1 MSAETREPVLNGTSE
16 RAQTYSS
23 PAIRARRS
31 RILEETRKA
40 IAEEGIA
47 ALSMNE
53 VGKRAGVAKRT
64 LYNAFQTRERM
75 IAIAIQEYF
84 DEFVKRISYT
94 NPVGTLM
101 HNVERMVT
109 VVNRNRQ
116 IRNYIRAIMAL
127 YFSPEADTDIW
138 QAMHSMATRS
148 NLEWTRMLQLKRQ
161 LQPWADAERLADDV
175 VRLEYATIN
184 AWAQGRIGDDEIVPH
199 LLQSYLTFVAGATR
213 GAARREIE
221 DLLREVMEH
230 GAKRLIASKFKVEP
244 PADVPAGAPADQ
256 DRV

>member
-1 MSAETREPVLNGTSE
+1 MKQPENTSRPDARQAAPIETSE
-16 RAQTYSS
+16 RAQSYSS
-23 PAIRARRS
+23 PAIRARRR

-40 IAEEGIA
+40 IAEQGIA

-84 DEFVKRISYT
+84 DEYVKRIRYV

-101 HNVERMVT
+101 HNVERMVS
-109 VVNRNRQ
+109 VINRNRQ

-127 YFSPEADTDIW
+127 YFSPEADADIW
-138 QAMHSMATRS
+138 QAMHGMATRS
-148 NLEWTRMLQLKRQ
+148 NLEWMRTLQANRQ
-161 LQPWADAERLADDV
+161 LQPWIDAERLADDI

-184 AWAQGRIGDDEIVPH
+184 AWAQGQLADDAIIPQ
-199 LLQSYLTFVAGATR
+199 LLQNYLTFVAGATR
-213 GAARREIE
+213 GAARKEIE
-221 DLLREVMEH
+221 ALLREIHTH
-230 GAKRLIASKFKVEP
+230 GVARLVETKSKVE
-244 PADVPAGAPADQ
+244 AV
-256 DRV
+256 